1 MNLLRGP
8 LLAASDSPWLYR
20 QATRRRFVRRA
31 VSRFMPGET
40 LDEGLGAATRL
51 RDQGLSSIL
60 TYLGENVGDRTEAE
74 AVVQHY
80 LQVLDRIRG
89 EAGLDAEVSIKL
101 TQLGLDLAPE
111 LACENAARIVA
122 RARELG
128 RRVWID
134 MESTRYTDV
143 TLEVFDHLRSADP
156 RLGVALQAYLHRTPK
171 DVERLLP
178 LGAAI
183 RLVKG
188 AYREPPDLAM
198 ASKRDVDESYYTLAT
213 RLLDAEA
220 RRAGVWVAVATHD
233 LRLIGRIQAHLAS
246 QGVSKDQFEFAMLY
260 GIQRSKQIR
269 LVKEGYRTRVLISY
283 GSHWFPWYMRR
294 LAERPANLLFVL
306 RNALAG

>member
-8 LLAASDSPWLYR
+8 LLAAAESPWLHR

-40 LDEGLGAATRL
+40 LDEGLDAAIRL

-60 TYLGENVGDRTEAE
+60 TYLGENVGDRAEAE

-80 LQVLDRIRG
+80 LQALDRIRRVP
-89 EAGLDAEVSIKL
+89 GLDAEVSIKL
-101 TQLGLDLAPE
+101 TQLGLDVAPE
-111 LACENAARIVA
+111 VACENAARIVT

-128 RRVWID
+128 CRVWID

-143 TLEVFDHLRSADP
+143 TIESFVHLRALDP
-156 RLGVALQAYLHRTPK
+156 RLGIALQAYLHRTRA

-188 AYREPPDLAM
+188 AYREPPELAM
-198 ASKRDVDESYYTLAT
+198 PRKRDVDQSFFALVG
-213 RLLDAEA
+213 RLLDAQA
-220 RRAGVWVAVATHD
+220 RAAGVWITVATHD
-233 LRLIGRIQAHLAS
+233 LALIARVQALVAS
-246 QGVSKDQFEFAMLY
+246 QGVPKDRFEFAMLY
-260 GIQRSKQIR
+260 GIQRGEQVR
-269 LVKEGYRTRVLISY
+269 LARQGYRTRVLISY

-306 RNALAG
+306 RNALPG